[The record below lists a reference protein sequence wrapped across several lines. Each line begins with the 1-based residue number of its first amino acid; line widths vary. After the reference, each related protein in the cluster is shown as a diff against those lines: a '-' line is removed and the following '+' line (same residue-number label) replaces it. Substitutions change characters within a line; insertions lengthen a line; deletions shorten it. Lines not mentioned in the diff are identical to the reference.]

1 MVPRRPTVCLSDTA
15 VYLTSYAPR
24 IYRIVTGSDDRKVKV
39 VAVETG
45 QVIYDTA
52 FHGDWVHT
60 VVFTSEFFISG
71 SDDRQD
77 TLPKFFPCA
86 E

>member
-1 MVPRRPTVCLSDTA
+1 MH
-15 VYLTSYAPR
+15 LTSYAPR
-24 IYRIVTGSDDRKVKV
+24 IYRIVTGSADGTVKV
-39 VAVETG
+39 VAAETG

-52 FHGDWVHT
+52 FHWDRSSVLA

-77 TLPKFFPCA
+77 TLPEFFPCA